1 LLQAAFWVAL
11 ADFLKTVTADDP
23 PLEICKGIASDL
35 RRRSGPKKGAE
46 GVEAGGSARAAFA
59 ERFETVLDFKHASG
73 GLVQVARD
81 NAALEGAV
89 SAAKKV
95 GGAIFFGR
103 LCGSLCERLTP
114 QRCWEG

>member
-1 LLQAAFWVAL
+1 LFQAAFWVAL
-11 ADFLKTVTADDP
+11 AEFLKTVTADDP

-35 RRRSGPKKGAE
+35 RRRSGPKKEME
-46 GVEAGGSARAAFA
+46 GVEGVETGGSVRIAFA
-59 ERFETVLDFKHASG
+59 ERFETVLDFKQASG

-95 GGAIFFGR
+95 GGGIFNR
-103 LCGSLCERLTP
+103 LCGFLCERIRP
-114 QRCWEG
+114 QRCL